1 MTPFTFV
8 HYATAP
14 RIYRS
19 LIPVYSLVVPL
30 VAWIILR
37 ARTKKKTT
45 PALRI
50 IQVVSS
56 DEACIDLIIGGFK
69 VLMVARI
76 CQIFAFLC
84 DSVVKW
90 HFGRI
95 PAKCTK
101 LNKAFSLFLQLCCFI
116 WHLTHYPLYY
126 LIGASVK
133 PFRISH
139 LGDKAKQPLTI
150 SYPQSMA
157 R

>member
-1 MTPFTFV
+1 
-8 HYATAP
+8 
-14 RIYRS
+14 
-19 LIPVYSLVVPL
+19 
-30 VAWIILR
+30 
-37 ARTKKKTT
+37 
-45 PALRI
+45 
-50 IQVVSS
+50 
-56 DEACIDLIIGGFK
+56 
-69 VLMVARI
+69 MVARI
-76 CQIFAFLC
+76 SQIFAFLC

-101 LNKAFSLFLQLCCFI
+101 LNKVFSLFLQLCCFI
-116 WHLTHYPLYY
+116 RHLTHYPLYY